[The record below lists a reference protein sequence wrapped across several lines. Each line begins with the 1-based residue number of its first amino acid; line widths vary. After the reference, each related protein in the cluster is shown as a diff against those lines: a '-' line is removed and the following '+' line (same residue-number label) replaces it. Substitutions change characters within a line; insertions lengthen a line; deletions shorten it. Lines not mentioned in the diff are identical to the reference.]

1 MCSLQQHLVLDW
13 CPFFVHHLGDYWIDP
28 NQGCNRD
35 SIKVYCNFTADGE
48 TCLYP
53 DKRIE
58 NVSLQS
64 LAVSL
69 YKADLV
75 ILHQS
80 TNHSLY
86 PLSLKFDLTSSPPL
100 SLAPSLPLSLCLGE
114 ISSVEQ
120 REARK
125 LVQPI
130 QERQA
135 GTKKKKIT
143 PPTINL
149 CWLQMPGGLFFS

>member
-1 MCSLQQHLVLDW
+1 MGSLSQHLVLDW
-13 CPFFVHHLGDYWIDP
+13 WRFSLHFVGDYWIDP
-28 NQGCNRD
+28 NQGCQRD

-58 NVSLQS
+58 MVSLQS

-80 TNHSLY
+80 TNPSLY
-86 PLSLKFDLTSSPPL
+86 PLSLKFFSTTSLSP
-100 SLAPSLPLSLCLGE
+100 SVCLGE

-135 GTKKKKIT
+135 GTEKTIKSHLL
-143 PPTINL
+143 PPSSTVSK
-149 CWLQMPGGLFFS
+149 CQAVVFS

>member
-1 MCSLQQHLVLDW
+1 MH
-13 CPFFVHHLGDYWIDP
+13 FLGDYWIDP

-69 YKADLV
+69 YKANLV
-75 ILHQS
+75 ILHQG
-80 TNHSLY
+80 TNPPIY
-86 PLSLKFDLTSSPPL
+86 PLSLRLHSTSCKNPSL
-100 SLAPSLPLSLCLGE
+100 SLFLCLGE
-114 ISSVEQ
+114 TSSVEQ

-130 QERQA
+130 QERKA
-135 GTKKKKIT
+135 GKKRT
-143 PPTINL
+143 SFHLSQLAPNAS
-149 CWLQMPGGLFFS
+149 QSFSSK